1 MVRLKNRDELNRIR
15 DAGRILAQALE
26 TVKRMIEPGITTA
39 ELDATGRDY
48 IERHGGTPS
57 FLGYMDYPASLCIS
71 INQEVIH
78 GIPGPRK
85 LRSGDVVSID
95 VGVEYQGCYADAAV
109 SVAVGS
115 VDPLVAELMSVTEEC
130 LKRGIAQ
137 ARNGNRVQH
146 ISRAVQELAEAHGY
160 GIVRQFC
167 GHGVGFSQHED
178 PQIPNYVGRGPNPRL
193 KSGMVLAIEPMI
205 CLGDGEV
212 RILDDEW
219 TVVTSDS
226 SVSAHYEHTVALF
239 PDHTEIMTL
248 P

>member
-1 MVRLKNRDELNRIR
+1 MVRLKNRDELKRIR
-15 DAGRILAQALE
+15 DAGRILAHALE
-26 TVKRMIEPGITTA
+26 TVKKMVEPGITTA
-39 ELDATGRDY
+39 ELDAAGRDH
-48 IERHGGTPS
+48 IERQGGVPS

-85 LRSGDVVSID
+85 LRPGDIVSID

-109 SVAVGS
+109 SVPVGT
-115 VDPLVAELMSVTEEC
+115 VNPDVARLMSVTQEC
-130 LKRGIAQ
+130 LNRGIAQ
-137 ARNGNRVQH
+137 AKNGNRVQH
-146 ISRAVQELAEAHGY
+146 ISHAVQELAEAHGY

-212 RILDDEW
+212 RILDDDW
-219 TVVTSDS
+219 TVVTSDAA
-226 SVSAHYEHTVALF
+226 VSAHFEHTVALF

>member
-1 MVRLKNRDELNRIR
+1 MVRLKNTDELKRIR
-15 DAGRILAQALE
+15 DAGRILAHTLD
-26 TVKRMIEPGITTA
+26 TVKQMVEPGITTG
-39 ELDATGRDY
+39 ELDAAGRDY
-48 IERHGGTPS
+48 IERHGGSPA
-57 FLGYMDYPASLCIS
+57 FLGYMNYPASLCIS

-85 LRSGDVVSID
+85 LRNGDLVSID

-115 VDPLVAELMSVTEEC
+115 VNSEVAKLMSVTEEC
-130 LKRGIAQ
+130 LNRGIAQ

-146 ISRAVQELAEAHGY
+146 ISRAVQEVADAHGY

-205 CLGDGEV
+205 CIGNGDV
-212 RILDDEW
+212 QILDDDW
-219 TVVTSDS
+219 TVVTSDTS
-226 SVSAHYEHTVALF
+226 ISAHYEHTVAVY

>member
-1 MVRLKNRDELNRIR
+1 MVRLKNTDELKRIR
-15 DAGRILAQALE
+15 DAGRILAHTLD
-26 TVKRMIEPGITTA
+26 TVKQMVEPGITTG
-39 ELDATGRDY
+39 ELDAAGRDY
-48 IERHGGTPS
+48 IERHGGSPA
-57 FLGYMDYPASLCIS
+57 FLGYMNYPASLCIS

-85 LRSGDVVSID
+85 LRNGDLVSID

-115 VDPLVAELMSVTEEC
+115 VNSEVAKLMSVTEEC
-130 LKRGIAQ
+130 LNRGIAQ

-146 ISRAVQELAEAHGY
+146 ISRVVQEVADAHGY

-205 CLGDGEV
+205 CIGNGDV
-212 RILDDEW
+212 QILDDDW
-219 TVVTSDS
+219 TVVTSDTS
-226 SVSAHYEHTVALF
+226 ISAHYEHTVAVY